1 MTDLLAEQDAARLA
15 LRCLDLTNLNDDCD
29 EDAIRA
35 LADRA
40 VTRYGSVAALC
51 VWPRFARLA
60 REIAAPDIKIAT
72 VVVFPTGEATDEE
85 AMEET
90 RHALFEGADEIDMV
104 IPWRDLMEGRDATVR
119 SRVERVKRA
128 AGDAPVKAIL
138 ETGVLESAAMMRR
151 AADAAIEGGADFLK
165 TSTGKVPVNATL
177 SAAEILLTAIST
189 ADRPVGF
196 KAAGGIRT
204 TTEAWAYLEM
214 ADRIMGEGWAS
225 PQTFRFGA
233 SGLLDSLIATLNGAA
248 PVTAQEGY

>member
-1 MTDLLAEQDAARLA
+1 MTDLLAEQAAARLA

-29 EDAIRA
+29 EEAIRA
-35 LADRA
+35 LAARA
-40 VTRYGSVAALC
+40 VTPHGSVAALC

-60 REIAAPDIKIAT
+60 RELAAPDVKIAT

-90 RHALFEGADEIDMV
+90 RHAVFEGADEIDMV
-104 IPWRDLMEGRDATVR
+104 IPYRELMEGRDSVVR
-119 SRVERVKRA
+119 SRIERVKRA

-138 ETGVLESAAMMRR
+138 ETGVLESAELMRR
-151 AADAAIEGGADFLK
+151 AADVAIDGGADFLK

-177 SAAEILLTAIST
+177 GAAEILLSAI
-189 ADRPVGF
+189 ADSGRSIGF

-204 TTEAWAYLEM
+204 TSEAWAYLDI

-233 SGLLDSLIATLNGAA
+233 SGLLDALLATLQGAA
-248 PVTAQEGY
+248 PVVAAEGY